1 MASCEQCHR
10 QIATKLRGRPRRYCS
25 RACQARAY
33 RQRRA
38 DVPEAAAHHASTVS
52 AGPTLGLER
61 IVAAAIEIS
70 DVEGVEGLSMR
81 RVAARLDAGA
91 MSLYRYV
98 RHRDELVDLMVDALF
113 RTRTLPEPGPDGWRA
128 RLELSARYEWSIYV
142 AHPWVASLV
151 ASTTR
156 PPIAPHLMA
165 YTDWRIRAVR
175 AEGIGLPA
183 MASVAIMLSTFIQG
197 AALALAQEV
206 RAARDSGQGRRQWL
220 AERRPAI
227 AAALRDHHL
236 PMIAQFDA
244 DSFAASEPQA
254 IFEFGLPRILDGIAA
269 MLGRGADHR
278 DARRRHD
285 R

>member
-1 MASCEQCHR
+1 MASCEQCH
-10 QIATKLRGRPRRYCS
+10 QQVATKLRGRPRRYCS

-33 RQRRA
+33 RQRRVETHEA
-38 DVPEAAAHHASTVS
+38 TVPPASTVS
-52 AGPTLGLER
+52 AGQSLSIER
-61 IVAAAIEIS
+61 IVAAAVEIS
-70 DVEGVEGLSMR
+70 DAEGVEGLSMR

-113 RTRTLPEPGPDGWRA
+113 SARPLPEPGPDGWRA
-128 RLELSARYEWSIYV
+128 RLQLSARYEWSIYLE
-142 AHPWVASLV
+142 HPWVAALV

-165 YTDWRIRAVR
+165 YTDWRIRAIQ
-175 AEGIGLPA
+175 AEGISLPA
-183 MASVAIMLSTFIQG
+183 MASVAIMVSTFIQG
-197 AALALAQEV
+197 AALTLAQEV
-206 RAARDSGQGRRQWL
+206 RASRDSGHDRRQWL

-227 AAALRDHHL
+227 TAALRDHHL

-244 DSFAASEPQA
+244 DSLAASEPQA

-269 MLGRGADHR
+269 MLGQGSDQ
-278 DARRRHD
+278 DARKRPD